1 MKLSFISGLLL
12 AFSFTTTAQ
21 ETIDKI
27 AAQVGDNIILLS
39 DIQAQK
45 IQAAQAGM
53 TLSPQMDCVMLEEL
67 MYQKLLVNQA
77 KLDSIEVSP
86 EMIDAEMEQ
95 RIRVIESQIG
105 SRQKMEEFYGKT
117 VSQIKN
123 EFRPVIG
130 DQLRAQEMERQIT
143 SEVTVTPRDVENFY
157 KTIPA
162 DSIPYINAQLSFQQI
177 VIYPKIGTNEK
188 EQARVRLQNIRD
200 EVMAGKPF
208 STAARL
214 NSDDPGSAKQGGKI
228 NASKGMMVKPF
239 EATVFSLEE
248 GQVSN
253 VFETEYGYHIVKLE
267 KRLGDDY
274 SCRHIL
280 IVPTFEDEAIEDA
293 AYKLDSCYQQ
303 LEAGEISWEDAVV
316 KYSNDEFTRLNNG
329 IITNPTTGDQLWDA
343 ENLNQIDQQI
353 YLLTQNMKV
362 GDISQPNLY
371 SNIMER
377 KQGVRIVRLMKRTS
391 PHRANLTEDYTLI
404 QSAAEN
410 EKKRGIINDWIT
422 DKIGTTYIRINDPF
436 LNCEFGNPW
445 IKK

>member
-1 MKLSFISGLLL
+1 MKLSFISTLLL
-12 AFSFTTTAQ
+12 AFSFTATAQ

-39 DIQAQK
+39 DIQSQK

-53 TLSPQMDCVMLEEL
+53 ALTPEMDCAMLEEL
-67 MYQKLLVNQA
+67 MYQNLLVNQA
-77 KLDSIEVSP
+77 KLDSIEVTP

-117 VSQIKN
+117 VAQIKN
-123 EFRPVIG
+123 EFRPIIG
-130 DQLRAQEMERQIT
+130 DQLRAKEMERQIT
-143 SEVTVTPRDVENFY
+143 EEVAVTPRDVENFY
-157 KTIPA
+157 KMIPK
-162 DSIPYINAQLSFQQI
+162 DSIPLINAQLSFQQI
-177 VIYPKIGTNEK
+177 VIYPEIGAKEK
-188 EQARVRLQNIRD
+188 EQARIRLGEIRE

-214 NSDDPGSAKQGGKI
+214 NSDDPGSASQGGKI

-248 GQVSN
+248 GEVSD
-253 VFETEYGYHIVKLE
+253 VFETEYGYHIIKLI

-280 IVPTFEDEAIEDA
+280 IVPTFDDAAIEAA
-293 AYKLDSCYQQ
+293 AYKLDTCYQQ
-303 LEAGEISWEDAVV
+303 LLAGEIAWDEAVV
-316 KYSNDEFTRLNNG
+316 KYSNDEFTKLNKG
-329 IITNPTTGDQLWDA
+329 IITNPTTGDQQWDA

-362 GDISQPNLY
+362 GDFSQPNLY
-371 SNIMER
+371 SNMMER
-377 KQGVRIVRLMKRTS
+377 KQGVRIVRLMKRTA
-391 PHRANLTEDYTLI
+391 PHRANLTQDYTLI

-410 EKKRGIINDWIT
+410 EKKREVINDWVT
-422 DKIGTTYIRINDPF
+422 EKIASTYIRINEPF
-436 LNCEFGNPW
+436 QDCTFANPW
-445 IKK
+445 MKR

>member
-12 AFSFTTTAQ
+12 TFTFTASAQ

-53 TLSPQMDCVMLEEL
+53 ALTPEMDCAMLEEL
-67 MYQKLLVNQA
+67 MYQNLLVNQA
-77 KLDSIEVSP
+77 KLDSIEVTP

-117 VSQIKN
+117 VAQIKN

-143 SEVTVTPRDVENFY
+143 AEVTVTPRDVENFY
-157 KTIPA
+157 KMIPA
-162 DSIPYINAQLSFQQI
+162 DSIPFINAQLSFQQI
-177 VIYPKIGTNEK
+177 VIYPEIGSKEK
-188 EQARVRLQNIRD
+188 EQARTRLQGIRD
-200 EVMAGKPF
+200 EVLAGKPF

-214 NSDDPGSAKQGGKI
+214 NSDDPGSASQGGMI

-239 EATVFSLEE
+239 EATVFSLQE
-248 GQVSN
+248 GEVSD
-253 VFETEYGYHIVKLE
+253 VFETEYGYHIVKLL

-280 IVPTFEDEAIEDA
+280 IVPTFEDEAIEA
-293 AYKLDSCYQQ
+293 AAFRLDSCYQQ
-303 LEAGEISWEDAVV
+303 LVAGEITWDDAVL
-316 KYSNDEFTRLNNG
+316 KYSNDEFTKLNKG
-329 IITNPTTGDQLWDA
+329 IITNPATGDQQWDA

-353 YLLTQNMKV
+353 YVLTQNMEV
-362 GDISQPNLY
+362 GGISQPNLY
-371 SNIMER
+371 SNVIER
-377 KQGVRIVRLMKRTS
+377 KQGVRIVKLMKRTA
-391 PHRANLTEDYTLI
+391 PHRANLTQDYTLI
-404 QSAAEN
+404 QKAAEN
-410 EKKRGIINDWIT
+410 EKKRVIINEWIT
-422 DKIGTTYIRINDPF
+422 DKIGTTYIHINDPF
-436 LNCEFGNPW
+436 LNCEFGNNW
-445 IKK
+445 IKE

>member
-1 MKLSFISGLLL
+1 MKLSFISSLLL
-12 AFSFTTTAQ
+12 AFSFTATAQ

-39 DIQAQK
+39 DIQSQK
-45 IQAAQAGM
+45 IQAAQAGV
-53 TLSPQMDCVMLEEL
+53 TLSAEMDCAMLEEL

-77 KLDSIEVSP
+77 KLDSIEITP

-117 VSQIKN
+117 VAQIKN

-143 SEVTVTPRDVENFY
+143 SEVAVTPRDVKTFY
-157 KTIPA
+157 NTIPK
-162 DSIPYINAQLSFQQI
+162 DSIPLINAQLGFQQI
-177 VIYPKIGTNEK
+177 VIYPEIGSKEK
-188 EQARVRLQNIRD
+188 ERARIRLSEIRE

-214 NSDDPGSAKQGGKI
+214 NSDDPGSASKGGQI
-228 NASKGMMVKPF
+228 QASKGMMVKPF

-248 GQVSN
+248 GEVSD
-253 VFETEYGYHIVKLE
+253 VFETEYGYHIIKLM

-274 SCRHIL
+274 TCRHIL
-280 IVPTFEDEAIEDA
+280 IVPTFDDAAIEAA
-293 AYKLDSCYQQ
+293 AYRLDSCYNELQ
-303 LEAGEISWEDAVV
+303 AKEITWEQAVV
-316 KYSNDEFTRLNNG
+316 KYSNDEFTKLNKG
-329 IITNPTTGDQLWDA
+329 IITNPTTGDQQWDA

-362 GDISQPNLY
+362 GDFSQPNLY
-371 SNIMER
+371 SNVMER
-377 KQGVRIVRLMKRTS
+377 KQGVRIVRLMKRTA
-391 PHRANLTEDYTLI
+391 PHRANLDQDYTLI

-410 EKKRGIINDWIT
+410 EKKRTIINDWVT
-422 DKIGTTYIRINDPF
+422 DKIGSTYIRINEPF
-436 LNCEFGNPW
+436 LDCTFANPW
-445 IKK
+445 MKR

>member
-1 MKLSFISGLLL
+1 MRLSFISALLL
-12 AFSFTTTAQ
+12 TLSFTASAQ

-53 TLSPQMDCVMLEEL
+53 ALTPQMDCAMLEEL

-77 KLDSIEVSP
+77 KLDSIEVTP

-117 VSQIKN
+117 VTQIKN
-123 EFRPVIG
+123 EFRPIIG

-143 SEVTVTPRDVENFY
+143 AEVTVTPRDVENFY
-157 KTIPA
+157 KMIPT
-162 DSIPYINAQLSFQQI
+162 DSIPFINAQLSFQQI
-177 VIYPKIGTNEK
+177 VIYPEIGAKDK
-188 EQARVRLQNIRD
+188 ERARLRLQEIRE
-200 EVMAGKPF
+200 EVLAGKPF

-214 NSDDPGSAKQGGKI
+214 NSDDPGSASQGGKI

-239 EATVFSLEE
+239 EATVFSLKE
-248 GQVSN
+248 GEVSDI
-253 VFETEYGYHIVKLE
+253 VETEYGYHIIKLE

-280 IVPTFEDEAIEDA
+280 IVPTFEDEAIEVA
-293 AYKLDSCYQQ
+293 AYRLDSCYQRLQ
-303 LEAGEISWEDAVV
+303 AGEITWDEAVLE
-316 KYSNDEFTRLNNG
+316 YSNDEFTRLNKG
-329 IITNPTTGDQLWDA
+329 IITNPATGDQQWDA

-353 YLLTQNMKV
+353 YVLTQNMKV

-371 SNIMER
+371 SNVMER
-377 KQGVRIVRLMKRTS
+377 KQGVRIVKLMKRTA
-391 PHRANLTEDYTLI
+391 PHRANLTQDYTLI
-404 QSAAEN
+404 QKAAEN
-410 EKKRGIINDWIT
+410 EKKRVIINEWIT
-422 DKIGTTYIRINDPF
+422 EKIGTTYIRINDPF
-436 LNCEFGNPW
+436 LNCEFGNAW
-445 IKK
+445 IKN